1 MEKTYLDHESLIA
14 DILKNLKEKLST
26 MSPQNLKGITVFMVS
41 DSPDKEKRSR
51 VDSMFYVEQTHIKEV
66 AYGILQTIDSLIS
79 HDFNQNQKD
88 IH

>member
-14 DILKNLKEKLST
+14 DIIKTLKAKLSEI
-26 MSPQNLKGITVFMVS
+26 SPRDLKGIAVFMAS

>member
-66 AYGILQTIDSLIS
+66 AYGIL
-79 HDFNQNQKD
+79 
-88 IH
+88 